1 MKDLLHIIGMVLWF
15 LLIANIMA
23 LCVLL
28 LVVWPILLNIHF
40 GAVCCIWITEIVLI
54 HFVGKEVHK

>member
-1 MKDLLHIIGMVLWF
+1 MKDLLHIIVMVLYF
-15 LLIANIMA
+15 LLIANITA

-28 LVVWPILLNIHF
+28 LVVWPLLLNIQF
-40 GAVCCIWITEIVLI
+40 GAVCCIWIAEIVLI